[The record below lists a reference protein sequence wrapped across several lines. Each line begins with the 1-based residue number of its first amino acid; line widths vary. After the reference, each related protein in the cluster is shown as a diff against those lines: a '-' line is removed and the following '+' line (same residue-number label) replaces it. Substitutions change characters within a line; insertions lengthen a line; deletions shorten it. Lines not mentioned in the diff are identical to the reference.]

1 MRRTA
6 LALAAA
12 AVLSA
17 AGCRRPPAPYGAYT
31 AFVPVAFRSNNPGR
45 PPWTPKVTLTNTAA
59 TPEAVRLTRW
69 PPDSA
74 DSEST
79 VFDLAPGETRSVPSR
94 VPLATVSSL
103 FFEGNSPFLIRA
115 EIVDRRGVVSPL
127 VVPILR
133 AEDLARPGD
142 RLSLGPIV
150 DTPKERSHFCFT
162 YPGVERDAVP
172 FRIRL
177 RLTAPASG
185 ALLWEGSF
193 VLTGLPLVVDDPW
206 TRFHLEPGTPINVDV
221 AFLGSARARP
231 VARGMWVYGITTDRA
246 TGASRFLETRVL
258 RGSAH

>member
-1 MRRTA
+1 MKRSTLV
-6 LALAAA
+6 LAFA
-12 AVLSA
+12 AVQAA

-45 PPWTPKVTLTNTAA
+45 PPWAPKVTLTNRAA
-59 TPEAVRLTRW
+59 GPDAVRLTRW

-74 DSEST
+74 DSEVT
-79 VFDLAPGETRSVPSR
+79 VFDLAAGETRSVPSR

-103 FFEGNSPFLIRA
+103 FFEGNSPFHVRA
-115 EIVDRRGVVSPL
+115 EIVDRRGIAPPL
-127 VVPILR
+127 VVPVLT

-150 DTPKERSHFCFT
+150 DTPQARSHFCFT

-177 RLTAPASG
+177 RLSAPPSG

-193 VLTGLPLVVDDPW
+193 VLTGLPLLIDDPW
-206 TRFHLEPGTPINVDV
+206 TRFHLQPGTPMDV
-221 AFLGSARARP
+221 EVTFLGSARARP
-231 VARGMWVYGITTDRA
+231 AARGMWVYGITTDRT
-246 TGASRFLETRVL
+246 TGSSRFLETRVL
-258 RGSAH
+258 RASAR

>member
-1 MRRTA
+1 MRRAA
-6 LALAAA
+6 LALAVAT
-12 AVLSA
+12 VQA
-17 AGCRRPPAPYGAYT
+17 AGCRRPPAPYGAHT
-31 AFVPVAFRSNNPGR
+31 AFVPAAFRSNNPGR

-59 TPEAVRLTRW
+59 IPAAVRLTRW

-79 VFDLAPGETRSVPSR
+79 VFELAPGETRSVPSR
-94 VPLATVSSL
+94 IPLAAVSSL

-115 EIVDRRGVVSPL
+115 EIVDRRGIAPPL
-127 VVPILR
+127 AVPVLK

-150 DTPKERSHFCFT
+150 DTPQERSHFCFT

-172 FRIRL
+172 FRVRIRL
-177 RLTAPASG
+177 LAPG
-185 ALLWEGSF
+185 THALLHESTF
-193 VLTGLPLVVDDPW
+193 VLTGLPLVIDDPW
-206 TRFHLEPGTPINVDV
+206 TRFHLEPGTPMDVDV

-258 RGSAH
+258 RGSAR